1 VSIFKANLR
10 KSPIANDISFE
21 VLAQVTE
28 GFSGADVTEI
38 CQRAAKIAIREA
50 IASDEAVMLE
60 EQVMEA
66 QGIKFDEVLVEEY
79 DDPVPA
85 ITKEHF
91 EEAMSFARRS
101 VPESE
106 IEKYDNFRKQQK
118 QESGNARNFKFS

>member
-1 VSIFKANLR
+1 MSIFKANLR

-79 DDPVPA
+79 DDVSLVRYYL
-85 ITKEHF
+85 H
-91 EEAMSFARRS
+91 
-101 VPESE
+101 
-106 IEKYDNFRKQQK
+106 NFSSRLTYWWCW
-118 QESGNARNFKFS
+118 SNSACSCHN